1 MKKFYKILVVGL
13 VTVFAVCLFASC
25 GHHDERPQLD
35 SASAFAHRGTAN
47 RLEGAYAKWIARHE
61 KNGGDHNVVVN
72 LGWSKSYSKKFTR
85 ARGRAKLDL
94 IKGDATIEV
103 QGLDDRITLNQVA
116 NLIPLSG
123 PIISTP

>member
-1 MKKFYKILVVGL
+1 MKTFNKIVVVGL

-25 GHHDERPQLD
+25 SNHDERQQLD

-47 RLEGAYAKWIARHE
+47 RLEAAYARWIARQE

-94 IKGDATIEV
+94 IKGDVTIEV
-103 QGLDDRITLNQVA
+103 QGLDDQA
-116 NLIPLSG
+116 
-123 PIISTP
+123 ISEV